1 MGPAGA
7 ENRVLAPVFPAPR
20 ADSVSPVSI
29 RDEVRAST
37 AAHRD
42 LGPGYDAA
50 VAEGLVERIGEEID
64 KRIDARLYGQVPY
77 QAAPRRPRPR
87 REPVPGRMGFGAVM
101 LALGSMGMA
110 IGATAAVLHPG
121 DSPGQVSG
129 GAAVLIALIWIV
141 IGVVNVAYARY
152 RQLSPHTRWHERE
165 NVIPPS

>member
-1 MGPAGA
+1 
-7 ENRVLAPVFPAPR
+7 VFPVPR

-29 RDEVRAST
+29 SDEVRAST

-42 LGPGYDAA
+42 LGPGYDTA

-64 KRIDARLYGQVPY
+64 KRVDARLYGQVPY
-77 QAAPRRPRPR
+77 QAPPRRPRPR
-87 REPVPGRMGFGAVM
+87 REPVPGRMGFGAVV
-101 LALGSMGMA
+101 LALGSMGMG

-121 DSPGQVSG
+121 AAPPGQVSG

-152 RQLSPHTRWHERE
+152 RQLVVAAHGGL
-165 NVIPPS
+165 

>member
-1 MGPAGA
+1 M
-7 ENRVLAPVFPAPR
+7 
-20 ADSVSPVSI
+20 SI
-29 RDEVRAST
+29 RDEVRASA

-42 LGPGYDAA
+42 LGPGYDVA

-64 KRIDARLYGQVPY
+64 KRVDARLYS
-77 QAAPRRPRPR
+77 QAPSQAPPPRPRPR
-87 REPVPGRMGFGAVM
+87 REPLAGRLGFGAVV

-121 DSPGQVSG
+121 ADPGGVSG

-152 RQLSPHTRWHERE
+152 RQ
-165 NVIPPS
+165 